1 MSVQIVFHLKDL
13 PLALII
19 QKVLGEGSIARKK
32 GVNAYILTINSYKG
46 LPRTPKPFVKALATS
61 FLQLGIRNHS
71 TISTLKEGSYN
82 INP

>member
-1 MSVQIVFHLKDL
+1 MYNKFYLPVQIVFHLKDL

-46 LPRTPKPFVKALATS
+46 GGSNFPPK
-61 FLQLGIRNHS
+61 
-71 TISTLKEGSYN
+71 
-82 INP
+82 